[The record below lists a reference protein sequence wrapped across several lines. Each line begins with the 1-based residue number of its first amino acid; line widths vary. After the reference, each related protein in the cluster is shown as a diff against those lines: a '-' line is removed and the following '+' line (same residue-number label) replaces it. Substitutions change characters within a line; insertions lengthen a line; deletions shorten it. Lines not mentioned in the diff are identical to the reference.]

1 MSFEFFA
8 LVVIE
13 VLRTVEVWVIYL
25 GVNKEWYAIRE
36 CMGRGIYAGV
46 VDSGLQCV
54 VGIKM

>member
-25 GVNKEWYAIRE
+25 GVNKE
-36 CMGRGIYAGV
+36 
-46 VDSGLQCV
+46 
-54 VGIKM
+54 